1 MTNSINTEM
10 TERETAYSI
19 QEKVGKFVE
28 QNVYLCCSDIV
39 ERLRIQD
46 EEFDNAIL
54 EALPQTTNII
64 NVLTGSWEDYTYA
77 ELETYKEQLVEAIN
91 DTEDEE
97 RLEELQEAL
106 ETIDNAEFNYAEIYE
121 YWFVSDYL
129 AEKLE
134 EKGEMILDE
143 FSTKIWGRACTGQ
156 AILLD
161 YVINEI
167 CKELEII

>member
-1 MTNSINTEM
+1 MTTSINTEM
-10 TERETAYSI
+10 TSI
-19 QEKVGKFVE
+19 DLAVMTQEKVGKFVS
-28 QNVYLCCSDIV
+28 QNVFLCCSDIV

-46 EEFDNAIL
+46 DEFDNAIL

-64 NVLTGSWEDYTYA
+64 NVLTGCWEDYNYK
-77 ELETYKEQLVEAIN
+77 ELETYKEQLAEAMEHA
-91 DTEDEE
+91 DSPEQ
-97 RLEELQEAL
+97 LEELQEAL
-106 ETIDNAEFNYAEIYE
+106 ENTDNAEFNYAEIFE

-134 EKGEMILDE
+134 AKGEMIIDE
-143 FSTKIWGRACTGQ
+143 FNCKIWGRACTGQ